1 MGFELTH
8 LHTTPVRSMFR
19 KFIAASAFI
28 LATAPLIPI
37 SAIAASAPKV
47 TVLKQGSH
55 VANKSIC
62 QKTVSAVRSQLRLVK
77 SVQMRQIGAQAGK
90 YPQGRSMVASFT
102 IVNNHPRSA
111 ELINASAKLS
121 AASKK
126 IAANCTNVGMIEFYI
141 DQTDHG
147 VVYGVINGQINQ
159 FTCNNETPIKWGEI
173 MCP

>member
-1 MGFELTH
+1 
-8 LHTTPVRSMFR
+8 MFR
-19 KFIAASAFI
+19 KFIAASALV
-28 LATAPLIPI
+28 LATAPLISI
-37 SAIAASAPKV
+37 SAIATTPKKV
-47 TVLKQGSH
+47 TVFKQSGP
-55 VANKSIC
+55 VTNKSIC

-77 SVQMRQIGAQAGK
+77 SVQMRQISAQAGK
-90 YPQGRSMVASFT
+90 YPQGRSMIANFT
-102 IVNNHPRSA
+102 IVNNNPRSA

-147 VVYGVINGQINQ
+147 VVYGVIDGQINQ